1 MIETPKIQVGES
13 LIVQRVVNE
22 KDTGLNYGTG
32 KLTDFFAMPSL
43 LALMIEGST
52 KLLDDQLPEGFVTVG
67 YQACITHE
75 KPSMLGE
82 TVSAKVEVKSFDG
95 NRIELEMLAYD
106 EVGVI
111 GKGTHVRAIVNK
123 DSLIKRASIR
133 EEKLANMD
141 F

>member
-1 MIETPKIQVGES
+1 MIQTPKIKVGES
-13 LIVQRVVNE
+13 ITVQKVVNE

-52 KLLDDQLPEGFVTVG
+52 TLLDSQLPDGFVTVG
-67 YQACITHE
+67 HKACITHG

-82 TVSAKVEVKSFDG
+82 TISAKIEVKSYDG
-95 NRIELEMLAYD
+95 NRIELEMIAYD

-111 GKGTHVRAIVNK
+111 GNGTHVRAIVNK
-123 DSLIKRASIR
+123 ESLIKRASIR
-133 EEKLANMD
+133 EEKLVSMD